1 MPSQLLTIYDCHGQ
15 KRCPTLEEINHKS
28 NNYDGNDVHMENTPP
43 LEGER
48 KKLERYLT
56 FRCEK
61 KNKKSHV

>member
-15 KRCPTLEEINHKS
+15 KCCPILEEINHKS

-48 KKLERYLT
+48 KTWKIFNIPLR
-56 FRCEK
+56 EK
-61 KNKKSHV
+61 E